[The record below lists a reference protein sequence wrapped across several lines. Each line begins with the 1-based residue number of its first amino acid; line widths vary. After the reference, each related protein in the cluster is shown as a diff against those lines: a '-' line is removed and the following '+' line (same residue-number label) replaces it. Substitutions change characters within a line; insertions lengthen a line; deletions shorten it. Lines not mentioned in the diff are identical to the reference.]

1 MKKKNNKGRSKAAYT
16 TWLLFGTAVL
26 LLLGSVA
33 GSSQAAL
40 TYYSENYSA
49 ELRMFDIGV
58 TLMENGKEVSWRNYA
73 QKDDE
78 WDEGGSALLTYLLNN
93 QEDGKETYG
102 EIQPGRQ
109 YNEELC
115 VKNTGN
121 IDQYVRVMIYRYWVD
136 APKEGEDPIPVEE
149 REKRRDISPEWI
161 RLNPWI
167 EKDGMPSESLGWVLD
182 KNASTKER
190 TVLYYTGILKT
201 GEVSRPFADKLAID
215 KEVAKKVT
223 TTETVNGNYKT
234 ITMTYDYDGVEFV
247 LEIDV
252 DAVQTHNAVDAI
264 GSAWGVDVT
273 VDADGNLR
281 LGR

>member
-1 MKKKNNKGRSKAAYT
+1 M
-16 TWLLFGTAVL
+16 
-26 LLLGSVA
+26 
-33 GSSQAAL
+33 
-40 TYYSENYSA
+40 
-49 ELRMFDIGV
+49 
-58 TLMENGKEVSWRNYA
+58 
-73 QKDDE
+73 
-78 WDEGGSALLTYLLNN
+78 
-93 QEDGKETYG
+93 
-102 EIQPGRQ
+102 
-109 YNEELC
+109 
-115 VKNTGN
+115 
-121 IDQYVRVMIYRYWVD
+121 
-136 APKEGEDPIPVEE
+136 
-149 REKRRDISPEWI
+149 
-161 RLNPWI
+161 
-167 EKDGMPSESLGWVLD
+167 D

-201 GEVSRPFADKLAID
+201 DEVSPPFADNLVID